1 MYINEDFSGRKINI
15 RKQLFIKA
23 KEIRSSGPDDINGNI
38 VIDSFNEV
46 KDILFKVFKASITQG
61 SFPNSLKIAKVTPI
75 FKPDKKATESYGG
88 GFKCKDEF
96 CRSRATSVP
105 SLALVQIT
113 PHNHLPDFEKKEI
126 LKLKQSIKRA
136 AETTSESLRDI
147 FDQETAS
154 NQSAH
159 HVSFGMMESTMYRRR
174 RSVQPQLPANCGE
187 LDNSLRVNNI
197 SKFLDGTD
205 FYKGYVR
212 INNDYAHIF
221 IGKTVVASPTDLHV
235 DGTFKVVPRMFYQM
249 ITFGYILLDHFIP
262 TIFILMTRRTQ
273 ELYSLAFSKVAELV
287 PHLSPLR
294 IMTDYEQA
302 LMNILEIQYPLAEIS
317 GCWFHYVNAV
327 VNKCKHLGLFGLLK
341 LQVHSDLKKWIR
353 LLLCLSLLPP
363 HHIQPTLGNLNPNLF
378 VVSLS
383 INDFA
388 KCQSL
393 MTYME
398 TFWIGRFA
406 TELKKFAEVQQ
417 LDKVRLE
424 CGLQIR
430 RRRKQ
435 KYVLND
441 RKIRVAT
448 ENLANGRLTS
458 LEFLQS
464 VSHCADA
471 LFNNQLGVS
480 RINQPPE
487 LETVSSFTQVQI
499 EPSQPNSI
507 PPQDEAQQLN
517 VSIPRDAKYR

>member
-1 MYINEDFSGRKINI
+1 
-15 RKQLFIKA
+15 
-23 KEIRSSGPDDINGNI
+23 
-38 VIDSFNEV
+38 
-46 KDILFKVFKASITQG
+46 
-61 SFPNSLKIAKVTPI
+61 
-75 FKPDKKATESYGG
+75 
-88 GFKCKDEF
+88 
-96 CRSRATSVP
+96 
-105 SLALVQIT
+105 
-113 PHNHLPDFEKKEI
+113 
-126 LKLKQSIKRA
+126 
-136 AETTSESLRDI
+136 
-147 FDQETAS
+147 
-154 NQSAH
+154 
-159 HVSFGMMESTMYRRR
+159 MMESTMYRKR

-287 PHLSPLR
+287 PNLSPLR

-302 LMNILEIQYPLAEIS
+302 LMNTLEIQYPLAEIS

-398 TFWIGRFA
+398 TFWIGRIGSNKISVFGCPRRTNSDQESFHA
-406 TELKKFAEVQQ
+406 SLLKRIKIAYPNIWLFITELKKFAEVQQ

-499 EPSQPNSI
+499 EPSQPNSV

-517 VSIPRDAKYR
+517 LSIPRNAAIVQNTDDVAIVQNTSQLEENLHSSTEIVGVTETLRVVDETNGTTCPVCLENTPNFAAVPCGHMVCTMCIQLKCPRCRATVLMFIQTFA

>member
-1 MYINEDFSGRKINI
+1 MEILEGERKNSKIYYQNGYYY
-15 RKQLFIKA
+15 RK
-23 KEIRSSGPDDINGNI
+23 
-38 VIDSFNEV
+38 
-46 KDILFKVFKASITQG
+46 
-61 SFPNSLKIAKVTPI
+61 
-75 FKPDKKATESYGG
+75 DKKATESYGG

-96 CRSRATSVP
+96 CRSRATSEP

-136 AETTSESLRDI
+136 AETTSGSLRDI

-197 SKFLDGTD
+197 SKFLDGTN
-205 FYKGYVR
+205 FYKGYVC

-262 TIFILMTRRTQ
+262 TIFILMTRKTQ

-302 LMNILEIQYPLAEIS
+302 LMNTLEIQYPLAEIS

-398 TFWIGRFA
+398 TFWIGRIGSNKISVFGCPRRTNSDQESFHA
-406 TELKKFAEVQQ
+406 SLLK
-417 LDKVRLE
+417 R
-424 CGLQIR
+424 I
-430 RRRKQ
+430 
-435 KYVLND
+435 
-441 RKIRVAT
+441 KIAHP
-448 ENLANGRLTS
+448 NIW
-458 LEFLQS
+458 
-464 VSHCADA
+464 
-471 LFNNQLGVS
+471 LF
-480 RINQPPE
+480 II
-487 LETVSSFTQVQI
+487 SSFTQVQI

-517 VSIPRDAKYR
+517 VSIQRDVAIMQNIDDVAIVQNTFQLGENLHSSTEIVEVTETLRVVDETNGTTCPVCLENTPNFAAVPCGHMVCTMCIPHLQLKCPRCRATVLMFIQTFA